1 MSTWRSRV
9 GRRCLEG
16 HKQPLTRNVM
26 DLRLTVK
33 RALEH
38 KQLLEER
45 DLLLQV
51 VTNLEPYIDR
61 PASGKLCDLLHRF
74 HLDVET
80 ALVEAQK

>member
-9 GRRCLEG
+9 GTRCLEG
-16 HKQPLTRNVM
+16 HKQLLTRNVM

-33 RALEH
+33 RALEY

-51 VTNLEPYIDR
+51 VTNLQQYIGR
-61 PASGKLCDLLHRF
+61 PASERLCDLLHRF
-74 HLDVET
+74 HLHVET
-80 ALVEAQK
+80 PLVEAQN